1 MARMIDASTLELQE
15 KVVSLNR
22 VSKTVKG
29 GRIFKFAALVV
40 VGDQNGIVG
49 YGLGK
54 ASEVPDAIRKGIEDA
69 KKNLVHISLEG
80 TTIPHEVL
88 GTFGAG
94 KVLMKPAAPGT
105 GVIAGGAVR
114 AVVEMAG
121 IKDIRTKSLRSN
133 NPQNVVAAT
142 MEGLKSLRDA
152 EQVAAAR
159 GIPTEQLAK

>member
-1 MARMIDASTLELQE
+1 MAGKYNQRDSEYQE
-15 KVVSLNR
+15 KVVALNR

-40 VGDQNGIVG
+40 VGDQKGTVG

-69 KKNLVHISLEG
+69 KKNLIKVSLTG
-80 TTIPHEVL
+80 STIPHEVI
-88 GTFGAG
+88 GEFGAG
-94 KVLMKPAAPGT
+94 RVLMKPAAPGT

-121 IKDIRTKSLRSN
+121 IKDIRTKCLRSN
-133 NPQNVVAAT
+133 NPQNVVSAT
-142 MEGLKSLRDA
+142 IEGLKQLRDA
-152 EQVAAAR
+152 AEVAAVR
-159 GIPTEQLAK
+159 GKSVEEL